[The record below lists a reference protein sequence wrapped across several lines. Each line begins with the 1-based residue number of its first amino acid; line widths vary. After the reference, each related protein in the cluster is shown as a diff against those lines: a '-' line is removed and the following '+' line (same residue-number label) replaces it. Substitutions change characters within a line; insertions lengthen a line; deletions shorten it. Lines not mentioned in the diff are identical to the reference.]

1 MVPLMD
7 QVDAFETTLASV
19 LRYATEQVDVLVVYT
34 GDYADPHGI
43 LSEIEAVVV
52 PRSRGLSRLGMLA
65 LGAESATAPW
75 VFWLSPGIE
84 LTEAALES
92 ALAQLD
98 RRDLGLISPRI
109 YAATDAGGGDSET
122 GLAHAGCLASSVALT
137 KNYHPQYL
145 EELVG
150 EQWQVATL
158 RPQQRVMGPTGWA
171 GLCRRSLLESWAH
184 GRTMSLPEG
193 YAELALG
200 VSIQEQGWQ
209 HDWLDGGLIA
219 GDAVTAEIERGYRW
233 CGRSSNLVLTLVEQE
248 QPQTWRSR
256 AMWSGL
262 RELGSGFLV
271 PRLWP
276 VAWSRFQSLGCL
288 KVNGRRGSATSE
300 TLAGGN
306 SPRRNQAALEAD
318 ALAADNESS
327 AAAASGST
335 SGRRW
340 RAAA

>member
-19 LRYATEQVDVLVVYT
+19 LRYATEQVNVLVVHA

-43 LSEIEAVVV
+43 LAEVDAIVV
-52 PRSRGLSRLGMLA
+52 PRSRGLSRLGMVALA
-65 LGAESATAPW
+65 AESATAPW

-84 LTEAALES
+84 LTEVSLES
-92 ALAQLD
+92 ALSLVE
-98 RRDLGLISPRI
+98 RRDLGLASPRI
-109 YAATDAGGGDSET
+109 YASTDAAAATSQT
-122 GLAHAGCLASSVALT
+122 GLFTAACLASSVALT

-150 EQWQVATL
+150 EQWEVAAL
-158 RPQQRVMGPTGWA
+158 RPQHRVMGPTGWA
-171 GLCRRSLLESWAH
+171 GLCRRSLLEAWAH
-184 GRTMSLPEG
+184 GRNTNLPEG
-193 YAELALG
+193 YAELALS
-200 VSIQEQGWQ
+200 VSVQEQGWE

-219 GDAVTAEIERGYRW
+219 GDTVTAEIERGYRW

-256 AMWSGL
+256 AMWCGL

-288 KVNGRRGSATSE
+288 RLNSRRSPASVE
-300 TLAGGN
+300 TLADTGSTREALDSEWVAGEN
-306 SPRRNQAALEAD
+306 PVAAPATN
-318 ALAADNESS
+318 A
-327 AAAASGST
+327 T